1 MRDAGVPIVPGTTD
15 PVASVQDALALARAE
30 IGFPVAV
37 KAAGGGGGKGFRV
50 ALGQDDRQGAFE
62 GASREGEK
70 FFSDP
75 TVYLE
80 RYLPDPRHVEV
91 QVLADRHGNV
101 IHLGERD
108 CSIQRRH
115 QKLIEESPAPHVTP
129 ELRERIGAISV
140 TAAEA
145 VGYLG

>member
-1 MRDAGVPIVPGTTD
+1 TTE
-15 PVASVQDALALARAE
+15 PVATLEEAQKV
-30 IGFPVAV
+30 IGKTIGYPVAV

-50 ALGQDDRQGAFE
+50 ALSEDKLKEAFE
-62 GASREGEK
+62 GAAREGEK

-80 RYLPDPRHVEV
+80 RYLHDPRHVEV

-115 QKLIEESPAPHVTP
+115 QKLIEESPAPEWIVDDQM
-129 ELRERIGAISV
+129 RERIGAIGV
-140 TAAEA
+140 EAARA
-145 VGYLG
+145 VGYVG